1 MLVPSFQEIL
11 QNLRIL
17 ELVDSYLIGKCVES
31 YIVFEIQIFSDF
43 ESLDSRQYSQTR
55 ARI

>member
-43 ESLDSRQYSQTR
+43 ESLDSRQY
-55 ARI
+55 